1 MEWYWVIILLAV
13 YGLGGV
19 YFGTRFRQWGRH
31 TLCANRRSNRDMCDA
46 CHVSTA
52 AVLVLW
58 PIVPPLIMFVTWLF
72 RTARHQSRYPAD
84 ERKKMKQLKR
94 QEAAK
99 AEQAAIAAEE
109 AAVDAKLKLTR
120 KKQELLHAASQL
132 QPEGRFEQPNFP

>member
-1 MEWYWVIILLAV
+1 MEWYWWIILTV
-13 YGLGGV
+13 IYGLGGV

-31 TLCANRRSNRDMCDA
+31 TLCTSQSYAGDMCDG
-46 CHVSTA
+46 CNESTIV
-52 AVLVLW
+52 AVVLW

-72 RTARHQSRYPAD
+72 RTAWQQSCYPAD

-109 AAVDAKLKLTR
+109 AVVDAKLKLTR

-132 QPEGRFEQPNFP
+132 QPEGKFEQPDFQ